1 MPKHAL
7 LSASGAHRWLECPP
21 SARLEE
27 SFEDRP
33 SDSAKEGT
41 LAHAIAEAK
50 VRNMLIDPLPKRSFN
65 KILKDFTN
73 NSMYQKEM
81 DALTDEYAE
90 YIREIMLSYTQK
102 PYIAVEVKLNLS
114 TYIPEG
120 LGTADCIIISGND
133 LHIIDL
139 KYGKNVPVSAED
151 NPQLKLYALGAV
163 GEYELFYD
171 IQSIHMHIF
180 QPRNK
185 NGGGTF
191 TTNVQELK
199 AWGESIRP
207 TVKMAYMGLGEQKA
221 GPWCGFCKAKPI
233 CQKHAEKCRELAKLD
248 FKKPELLS
256 REEIGQ
262 ILQTAKDVASW
273 AKALEEYALSE
284 VLKGNDVPGWK
295 AVEGRKTRVWTD
307 MDTVFKKLTS
317 SGVSEEILWTK
328 SPLTLAQVEKEIGKK
343 EFNALVGDMVTTS
356 TGKPTL
362 VPDSDKRESIKIKA
376 ADEFKEE
383 SSNE

>member
-27 SFEDRP
+27 NFEDRP

-307 MDTVFKKLTS
+307 MDMVFKKLTS

>member
-307 MDTVFKKLTS
+307 MDMVFKKLTS

-362 VPDSDKRESIKIKA
+362 VPDSDKRESIKIEA

>member
-185 NGGGTF
+185 NGGGAF

-307 MDTVFKKLTS
+307 MDMVFKKLTS

>member
-221 GPWCGFCKAKPI
+221 GPWCGFCKAKPM

-262 ILQTAKDVASW
+262 ILQTAKNVASW

-307 MDTVFKKLTS
+307 MDMVFKKLTS

>member
-21 SARLEE
+21 SAKLEE

-171 IQSIHMHIF
+171 IQSIHTHIF

-307 MDTVFKKLTS
+307 MDMVFKKLTS

>member
-81 DALTDEYAE
+81 DALTDEYTE

-307 MDTVFKKLTS
+307 MGMVFKKLTS

>member
-81 DALTDEYAE
+81 DALTDEYVE

-307 MDTVFKKLTS
+307 MDMVFKKLTS

>member
-65 KILKDFTN
+65 KILKDFTKDA
-73 NSMYQKEM
+73 MYQKEM

-151 NPQLKLYALGAV
+151 NPQLKIYALGAV

-171 IQSIHMHIF
+171 IQSIHMHTF

-307 MDTVFKKLTS
+307 MDMVFKKLTS

>member
-307 MDTVFKKLTS
+307 MDMVFKKLTS

-383 SSNE
+383 SSNG

>member
-21 SARLEE
+21 SARL
-27 SFEDRP
+27 EDRP

-151 NPQLKLYALGAV
+151 NPQLKIYALGAV

-307 MDTVFKKLTS
+307 MDMVFKKLTS

>member
-151 NPQLKLYALGAV
+151 NPQLKIYALGAV

-307 MDTVFKKLTS
+307 MDMVFKKLTS
-317 SGVSEEILWTK
+317 SGVSEEIF
-328 SPLTLAQVEKEIGKK
+328 SSGEI
-343 EFNALVGDMVTTS
+343 A
-356 TGKPTL
+356 
-362 VPDSDKRESIKIKA
+362 KIKGFRGNKIIL
-376 ADEFKEE
+376 EK
-383 SSNE
+383 NK

>member
-65 KILKDFTN
+65 KILKDFTI

-151 NPQLKLYALGAV
+151 NPQLKIYALGAV

-307 MDTVFKKLTS
+307 MDMVFKKLTS